1 MCTGGLGR
9 RDRFGSSLGP
19 GHKPLPSRWVRGK
32 AKSCRKGA
40 KRINFIT
47 SKITTRG
54 TQCRLSVCPPFHP
67 FPSGSAFFRSLSVF
81 GRRSFCVNKSIYF
94 KGMPVLPPPQTF
106 VRRHHRSSHSSSQ
119 SSNTDAAHGLR
130 SSHDVARIERIDHLD
145 STPHGS
151 ENSSPRA
158 FYNRLVGQVV
168 HQEYEARHSSTSLRR
183 WTQEDLEW
191 ILRSSQYVPLDVGD
205 NQSEFL
211 RGQIVRITMLED
223 SGPPGNDLLEFPDQN
238 ESS

>member
-1 MCTGGLGR
+1 MQSCAQADWADVTGSVLRNHMGAVAMGTLQ
-9 RDRFGSSLGP
+9 SQI
-19 GHKPLPSRWVRGK
+19 LP
-32 AKSCRKGA
+32 
-40 KRINFIT
+40 KRSEADKFYYFKNNNNNNCLFSISERI
-47 SKITTRG
+47 
-54 TQCRLSVCPPFHP
+54 
-67 FPSGSAFFRSLSVF
+67 
-81 GRRSFCVNKSIYF
+81 RSFCVNKSIYF

-168 HQEYEARHSSTSLRR
+168 HQEYEARHSSASLRR

-191 ILRSSQYVPLDVGD
+191 ILRSSQYVPLDAGD